1 MAKALPA
8 LGLLLAV
15 YCAPAQTLPDKP
27 GKELF
32 QTICSECHE
41 PTKVIGKQK
50 SKAEWAA
57 KVTEMLQEDPDVT
70 QAERE
75 TIVSYLAAS
84 FFPKLVNVNKATV
97 NELASGLDLS
107 AKEAEAI
114 VRHRQ
119 EKGDFKSL
127 DDLKKVPG
135 LDAAKIEANRER
147 VAF

>member
-1 MAKALPA
+1 MGKALPPLA
-8 LGLLLAV
+8 LLLAV
-15 YCAPAQTLPDKP
+15 YGASAQSLPDKP

-41 PTKVIGKQK
+41 PTKVIGQQK

-70 QAERE
+70 QVERE
-75 TIVSYLAAS
+75 TIVNYLVAS
-84 FFPKLVNVNKATV
+84 FPKLVNVNKATV

-114 VRHRQ
+114 VRYRQ
-119 EKGDFKSL
+119 EKGDFKAA

-135 LDAAKIEANRER
+135 LDHAKIEANKDRL
-147 VAF
+147 AF